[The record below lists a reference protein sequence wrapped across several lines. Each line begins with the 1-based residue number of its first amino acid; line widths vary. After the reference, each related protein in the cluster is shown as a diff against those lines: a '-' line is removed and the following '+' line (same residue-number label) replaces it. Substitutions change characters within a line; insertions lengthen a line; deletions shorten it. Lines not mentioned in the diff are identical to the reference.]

1 MKAKA
6 GADLR
11 KPNPA
16 GKRTAPKLQKRES
29 FEPVAATK
37 TRQSRSP
44 TARGKGN
51 PTSNVVR
58 ADYRAVR
65 AAREGKKYINLLI
78 DEELQLEVRARMMLR
93 KLTWESLIES
103 LLQKWLDENPNFRP
117 RK

>member
-6 GADLR
+6 EADLR
-11 KPNPA
+11 HPNLVD
-16 GKRTAPKLQKRES
+16 KRTAPRLQKRGS

-37 TRQSRSP
+37 TRQFRSP
-44 TARGKGN
+44 TDRGKGN

-65 AAREGKKYINLLI
+65 AAREGKKYINILI
-78 DEELQLEVRARMMLR
+78 DEELQVEVRPRMMLR

>member
-6 GADLR
+6 GANLR
-11 KPNPA
+11 KPNLA
-16 GKRTAPKLQKRES
+16 SKRTASSLQERES
-29 FEPVAATK
+29 SAPITATK

-44 TARGKGN
+44 TDRGKGN

-65 AAREGKKYINLLI
+65 AAREGKKYINILI
-78 DEELQLEVRARMMLR
+78 DEELQREVRPRMMLR

-117 RK
+117 GK

>member
-1 MKAKA
+1 M
-6 GADLR
+6 
-11 KPNPA
+11 PNPA
-16 GKRTAPKLQKRES
+16 GKRTAPRLQKRES

-37 TRQSRSP
+37 TRQSRNP
-44 TARGKGN
+44 PDRGEGD

-65 AAREGKKYINLLI
+65 AAREGKKYINILI